1 MRCIMSSVSTHKL
14 AQGPAPGLRVGKIPY
29 LNSEPFYYGLN
40 GAGLE
45 LYSLPPRALG
55 RMAERGEVD
64 AAPLPLVDYF
74 HLAERFEPLGD
85 FCIATRRE
93 ARSVLLFSRK
103 PLEALDGATIA
114 ITGETST
121 SVQLLKVLL
130 RHRYRVWPRA
140 YVELEES
147 CDAFLLIGDQA
158 LRHRQGSPGFPHLYD
173 LGEEWYQWTGLPFV
187 FALWV
192 VRKDLPDPDKAA
204 LRSVVAR
211 ALARGLQALDR
222 IARIRGD
229 TGLCPAEVIEYL
241 EGFRYVLGAEEQ
253 QAIER
258 FRALMAAL

>member
-1 MRCIMSSVSTHKL
+1 M
-14 AQGPAPGLRVGKIPY
+14 GKIPY

-45 LYSLPPRALG
+45 LYSLSPRALG
-55 RMAERGEVD
+55 QMAERGEVD
-64 AAPLPLVDYF
+64 AAPLSLVDCLC
-74 HLAERFEPLGD
+74 LAERFEPLGD

-103 PLEALDGATIA
+103 PLEALEGATIA

-130 RHRYRVWPRA
+130 QHKYRIWPRA
-140 YVELEES
+140 YVALGES
-147 CDAFLLIGDQA
+147 CDAFLLIGDEA
-158 LRHRQGSPGFPHLYD
+158 LRQRHGSPEFPYRYD
-173 LGEEWYQWTGLPFV
+173 LGVEWYEWTGLPFV

-192 VRKDLPDPDKAA
+192 VRKDLPGPDKAA
-204 LRSVVAR
+204 LRSVVTR
-211 ALARGLQALDR
+211 ALDRGLQALDR

-229 TGLCPAEVIEYL
+229 TGLCPEEVTEYL
-241 EGFRYVLGAEEQ
+241 EGFRYVLGAEERE
-253 QAIER
+253 AIAR